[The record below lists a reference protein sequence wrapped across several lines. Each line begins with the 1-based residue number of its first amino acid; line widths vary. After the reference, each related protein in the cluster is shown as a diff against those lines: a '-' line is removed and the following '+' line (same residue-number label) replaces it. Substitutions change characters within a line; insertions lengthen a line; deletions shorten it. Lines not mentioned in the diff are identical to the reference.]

1 MTVAKAIVKR
11 ATKKS
16 KDKVNATKLL
26 IKQFNKST
34 YMVAIKNL
42 THFALEMD
50 HVSINMSFQ

>member
-1 MTVAKAIVKR
+1 
-11 ATKKS
+11 
-16 KDKVNATKLL
+16 LL